1 MKRKKLNRKIL
12 PGLVCWG
19 ILALVSIAGYLF
31 LNNRTIFDGE
41 IGVFFPIGLIA
52 VVIIMLILTLLI
64 HKSGIGI
71 INIILS
77 LFMVVACLLVPNLEE
92 RERNI
97 FTEPAQTDVRKISF
111 FVLDSSY
118 RASNPDRFSTL
129 FPSESFTDYKGST
142 FIVQDELNQNDQNVA
157 ISQIESDFGK
167 EINKIHK
174 DTVYDAIEAFYNG
187 EGDVLVLNEAFIP
200 AATQVARWKN
210 FTSDAFSLFTVTLED
225 TTTDQPTTEGVEM
238 ESFLVYIAG
247 GDTRSSTLSLYGR
260 TDVDMIMAV
269 NPEDHQILLVS
280 IPRDFYIANPA
291 LNNGMDKL
299 THLGNDGINNTI
311 SGINQL
317 FSIDIDNYL
326 VTNFAHFVMLVDA
339 IGGIDIENPYEF
351 STVDSNG
358 AAVTVDGVQYG
369 GEYVFPAG
377 LIHLDGN
384 MALSYSRERYSL
396 SDGDY
401 GRNQHQGIAMQGILT
416 KIQQLSENGDY
427 LTVISALSEHFL
439 TNINIDNLFNLY
451 KSSSDAGK
459 EWEFVKYHL
468 GGEGTYDGTASM
480 GFGNPLY
487 VCKPFDSQ
495 IQFVNEQISL
505 VMNGDTIELQPLP
518 DNALTTFV
526 EN

>member
-1 MKRKKLNRKIL
+1 MKHKKLNKKMI
-12 PGLVCWG
+12 PGLIVWL
-19 ILALVSIAGYLF
+19 ILAVISIVGYLF
-31 LNNRTIFDGE
+31 LRNQTIFSRTGRLVLAA
-41 IGVFFPIGLIA
+41 GMA
-52 VVIIMLILTLLI
+52 VVVTIMLILSILV
-64 HKSGIGI
+64 HKKGVVFM
-71 INIILS
+71 NVVLS
-77 LFMVVACLLVPNLEE
+77 LFVAGSCLLVPNLEK

-97 FTEPAQTDVRKISF
+97 FTEPAQTDVRNISF
-111 FVLDSSY
+111 YVLNNSY
-118 RASNPDRFSTL
+118 RASHAELFSTL
-129 FPSESFTDYKGST
+129 FPSESFTDYAGAT
-142 FIVQDELNQNDQNVA
+142 FIVQDELNQNDQSVA
-157 ISQIESDFGK
+157 ISQIESELGK
-167 EINKIHK
+167 EVKKLHK

-187 EGDVLVLNEAFIP
+187 EGDVLVLNESFIP
-200 AATQVARWKN
+200 AATQVSKWADFASETIVVK
-210 FTSDAFSLFTVTLED
+210 TITVGEETVDLSPSE
-225 TTTDQPTTEGVEM
+225 EEM
-238 ESFLVYIAG
+238 DSFLVYIAG
-247 GDTRSSTLSLYGR
+247 GDTRSSSLSLYGR

-269 NPEDHQILLVS
+269 NPGDHQILLVS

-311 SGINQL
+311 AGINQL
-317 FSIDIDNYL
+317 FSINIENYL

-351 STVDSNG
+351 STVGSNG

-377 LIHLDGN
+377 MIHLDGN
-384 MALSYSRERYSL
+384 MALSYARERYSL

-416 KIQQLSENGDY
+416 KIQQLSANGDY
-427 LTVISALSEHFL
+427 LTVINALNEHFL
-439 TNINIDNLFNLY
+439 TNINIDNLYNLY
-451 KSSSDAGK
+451 KSSSDAGS
-459 EWEFVKYHL
+459 EWNFVKYHL

-495 IQFVNEQISL
+495 VQFVNEQIEL
-505 VMNGDTIELQPLP
+505 VMNGEVIESQPLP